1 MRDTWNKAIKI
12 SDIRTEDR
20 ERFAS
25 LGIDFSSFSNCYILP
40 GFADVHVHLREPGF
54 LYKETIQTGTMAA
67 AAGGFTDIFSMP
79 NLDPCPDSREHLQVQ
94 LDAIRKDAKVHVYP
108 YGAITVGE
116 KGEQLAD
123 LRAMASDVIAFTDDG
138 KGVASEDY
146 MRQAMKQAKEL
157 GRIIVAHCEDESYPK
172 ESSESEWKQLKRDIR
187 LVRETGCSYH
197 VCHISTR
204 ESVELVRSA
213 KAEGLDITCET
224 APHYLVLSRDD
235 IEDHGRF
242 KMNPPIKGKEDQ
254 VALLEALRDG
264 TIDMIATDHA
274 PHSAEEKAKGFS
286 GSAFGIVGMETAF
299 PVLYTHLV
307 TKGKL
312 TLQELIK
319 LMHTNP
325 RKRFGLPLNRHG
337 LKEELEKGGVG
348 TGVCGPR
355 VRTITACQG
364 SEVCPS
370 GCIDTYTLAKEL
382 DARYFGRELP
392 HKFKFGV
399 TGCQNNCLKAEE
411 NDVGIKGGM
420 NIAYKEDDCISCGVC
435 VKACRQEALKMVD
448 GKVELD
454 AEKCNHC
461 GRCVKSCPVD
471 AWEGTPGYIVSFG
484 GTFGNNI
491 YKGEE
496 LLPLIPDKETLF
508 RVTDAA
514 ITFFEKNANPSE
526 RFRKTLQRVG
536 EEDFRKQL
544 KEAYEG
550 Q

>member
-1 MRDTWNKAIKI
+1 MRDTWNTAIKI

-123 LRAMASDVIAFTDDG
+123 LPAMAPDVIAFTDDG

-172 ESSESEWKQLKRDIR
+172 ESSESEWKQLQRDIR

-197 VCHISTR
+197 VCHISTG

-254 VALLEALRDG
+254 AALLEALRDG

-337 LKEELEKGGVG
+337 LKEELEKEKPSFAVWDLEHSYGIDPQKFQSKGRSCPFEDWNVRG
-348 TGVCGPR
+348 RCLLTVVDG
-355 VRTITACQG
+355 RTIWNAANAG
-364 SEVCPS
+364 
-370 GCIDTYTLAKEL
+370 KEN
-382 DARYFGRELP
+382 R
-392 HKFKFGV
+392 
-399 TGCQNNCLKAEE
+399 
-411 NDVGIKGGM
+411 
-420 NIAYKEDDCISCGVC
+420 
-435 VKACRQEALKMVD
+435 
-448 GKVELD
+448 
-454 AEKCNHC
+454 
-461 GRCVKSCPVD
+461 
-471 AWEGTPGYIVSFG
+471 
-484 GTFGNNI
+484 
-491 YKGEE
+491 
-496 LLPLIPDKETLF
+496 
-508 RVTDAA
+508 
-514 ITFFEKNANPSE
+514 
-526 RFRKTLQRVG
+526 
-536 EEDFRKQL
+536 
-544 KEAYEG
+544 
-550 Q
+550 